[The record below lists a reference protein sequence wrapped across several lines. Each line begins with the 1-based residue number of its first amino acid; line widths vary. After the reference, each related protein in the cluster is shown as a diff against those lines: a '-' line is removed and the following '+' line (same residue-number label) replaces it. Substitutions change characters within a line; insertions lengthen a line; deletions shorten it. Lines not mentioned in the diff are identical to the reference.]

1 MKRLADF
8 EGREESAG
16 PLFEYRTTPDA
27 RCAAAAKSG
36 ARIDFD
42 PERAYDEHL
51 AESRMLPR
59 ARCLPEPDTIECTDH
74 NGRVVGHLV
83 DVTPRDGEDYPTLA
97 DCAAKFEDPARTLAA
112 TKRDLGMSRAAHAA
126 ERRSPGWEVEAC
138 AQVME
143 YAKRHRHFAVEDVRA
158 VYGTPEGIDAKA
170 WGPAMKRA
178 ARLGIVKA
186 DGFVLVNC
194 SNRSPRTNWKS
205 LVFEG
210 SPKP

>member
-16 PLFEYRTTPDA
+16 PLFE
-27 RCAAAAKSG
+27 CAPRNSG
-36 ARIDFD
+36 RQCNSASATV
-42 PERAYDEHL
+42 PGPVSGTSAPL
-51 AESRMLPR
+51 SP
-59 ARCLPEPDTIECTDH
+59 PDTITHREVAEL
-74 NGRVVGHLV
+74 R
-83 DVTPRDGEDYPTLA
+83 
-97 DCAAKFEDPARTLAA
+97 
-112 TKRDLGMSRAAHAA
+112 RDLGIACAAHAA
-126 ERRSPGWEVEAC
+126 ERASPGWEVEAC

-143 YAKRHRHFAVEDVRA
+143 YAKRHAHFAVEDVRA

-205 LVFEG
+205 LVYEG
-210 SPKP
+210 SPQP

>member
-1 MKRLADF
+1 MKRPADF

-16 PLFEYRTTPDA
+16 PLFDA
-27 RCAAAAKSG
+27 LRPVEQ
-36 ARIDFD
+36 ARRFLDFD
-42 PERAYDEHL
+42 VVVDP
-51 AESRMLPR
+51 SLP
-59 ARCLPEPDTIECTDH
+59 PDTIACRDH
-74 NGRVVGHLV
+74 TGRVVGRMV
-83 DVTPRDGEDYPTLA
+83 DVTPRALA
-97 DCAAKFEDPARTLAA
+97 EA
-112 TKRDLGMSRAAHAA
+112 KRDLGMSRSAHAA

-143 YAKRHRHFAVEDVRA
+143 YAKRHAHFATEDVRA

>member
-1 MKRLADF
+1 MKNADR

-16 PLFEYRTTPDA
+16 PLWD
-27 RCAAAAKSG
+27 CATK
-36 ARIDFD
+36 
-42 PERAYDEHL
+42 L
-51 AESRMLPR
+51 AE
-59 ARCLPEPDTIECTDH
+59 A
-74 NGRVVGHLV
+74 
-83 DVTPRDGEDYPTLA
+83 
-97 DCAAKFEDPARTLAA
+97 
-112 TKRDLGMSRAAHAA
+112 KRDLGMSRAARRG
-126 ERRSPGWEVEAC
+126 ERVSPGWEVEAC

-143 YAKRHRHFAVEDVRA
+143 YAKRHEHFAVEDVRA